1 MTHRF
6 AIAAFFSFLSASYAL
21 AATAPAVLSK
31 AAPTGPTLQD
41 AKPDQNGIHRLVVLR
56 GLNKTTG
63 RANDIAAP
71 IGFPVNFGTL
81 TITAFY
87 CHTVPPEEPPE
98 TSAFLQV
105 DDTPADGKK
114 QRVFSGW
121 MFAASPGLHGVE
133 HPIYDIWL
141 TGCRQPPT
149 PVQPAKAE
157 PVKPEPAKKP
167 EPKKQEPKKQ
177 KTR

>member
-1 MTHRF
+1 MT
-6 AIAAFFSFLSASYAL
+6 LSAHQSLFKRFGSAAGAGLMFAAL
-21 AATAPAVLSK
+21 ISGAQAERIANPIADFS
-31 AAPTGPTLQD
+31 
-41 AKPDQNGIHRLVVLR
+41 
-56 GLNKTTG
+56 GLDKITG
-63 RANDIAAP
+63 RITTFSVEIDEL
-71 IGFPVNFGTL
+71 VQFGTL
-81 TITAFY
+81 RMRTRACYTRPLTEAPQTDAFVEVQEVKQKGQVETI
-87 CHTVPPEEPPE
+87 
-98 TSAFLQV
+98 
-105 DDTPADGKK
+105 
-114 QRVFSGW
+114 FSGW